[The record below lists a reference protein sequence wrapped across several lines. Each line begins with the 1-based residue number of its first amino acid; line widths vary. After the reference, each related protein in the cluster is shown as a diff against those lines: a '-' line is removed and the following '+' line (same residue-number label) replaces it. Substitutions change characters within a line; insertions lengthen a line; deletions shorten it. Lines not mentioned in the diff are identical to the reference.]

1 MANSGTEA
9 GQQQPA
15 ERDARAEFLDIAGHE
30 LRGPI
35 TALRGQIQLMQRKI
49 RSQPDRSDDLADLN
63 KMMYQIERLNNQVD
77 VFLAATHITQER
89 FQLMRAPCD
98 IVAPV
103 RHVTDLFAAGVRD
116 HALRFESDEETIT
129 GDWDRKRLE
138 ELTAI
143 LLTNAVKYSRGGDIV
158 VRVRRGKHGAR
169 VEVGDRGPG
178 VAPADRRRIF
188 RAYETGGNIENRG
201 AGLGLYVAGEIVRG
215 HHGRLSVRA
224 RRGGGSTFW
233 FEVPLSA
240 AAARQRVTRSG
251 RGGGGK
257 KVGRPVR
264 AARRKRPVATKV

>member
-1 MANSGTEA
+1 MAHSGTEA
-9 GQQQPA
+9 GQQHPG

-35 TALRGQIQLMQRKI
+35 TALRGQIQLMQRKV
-49 RSQPDRSDDLADLN
+49 RNQPDRSDDLADLY

-77 VFLAATHITQER
+77 VFLAATHIAQER
-89 FQLMRAPCD
+89 FQLMRAPGD
-98 IVAPV
+98 MVAPV

-116 HALRFESDEETIT
+116 HAIRFESDQETIA

-143 LLTNAVKYSRGGDIV
+143 LLTNAVKYGRSGDIL
-158 VRVRRGKHGAR
+158 VRVQRGKQGAR

-188 RAYETGGNIENRG
+188 RAYETGSNIENRG

-215 HHGRLSVRA
+215 HNGRLGVRA

-233 FEVPLSA
+233 FEMPTSA
-240 AAARQRVTRSG
+240 AEARKRVTRPGRSG
-251 RGGGGK
+251 AAK
-257 KVGRPVR
+257 TAGRPVR